1 MSIFRQSDGAHIAR
15 RSCRYCPAPATVGD
29 TCAAHAGEAGRL
41 LRDPRRAGYRS
52 PEYRVARR
60 AAIRRARGRCEACG
74 AELPRRAT
82 SLGTSTVVCQTHHT
96 DGDPTNNPPD
106 GSNLLVC
113 CLDCHS
119 GRRAPA

>member
-15 RSCRYCPAPATVGD
+15 RSCRYCAATATVGE

-74 AELPRRAT
+74 AELERHPDGRI
-82 SLGTSTVVCQTHHT
+82 VCQTHHRH
-96 DGDPTNNPPD
+96 GDPTVNPPD
-106 GSNLLVC
+106 GSELLVC

-119 GRRAPA
+119 GRRAPR